1 MNLRRKKGRGIR
13 SHWKQQEPKTS
24 GKIWKQDVQIK
35 PQSKWPFKKWITIN
49 LKVIIWLPP
58 TGQHASPFSFMPI
71 VAIMMLKRRSSSV
84 CWRKEKSFTTNT
96 THRPSLPAAVSCT
109 QQNYYDEP
117 SWRSELWTMISPL
130 SCAID
135 QELWTRIRTFVL
147 QGSTMISLLA
157 RSSWTFVLQCSML
170 NRDLFQRLRTFHVKK
185 ILAHNTSLPRW
196 LLFVKGIHLYQ
207 TQVRHCQLFVKP
219 KKDGVCILVGVVFD
233 TIFFALIFDKVV
245 SLDWLS
251 ALNV

>member
-1 MNLRRKKGRGIR
+1 
-13 SHWKQQEPKTS
+13 
-24 GKIWKQDVQIK
+24 
-35 PQSKWPFKKWITIN
+35 
-49 LKVIIWLPP
+49 
-58 TGQHASPFSFMPI
+58 MPI
-71 VAIMMLKRRSSSV
+71 VAIMMLKRRSSSY

-109 QQNYYDEP
+109 QLNYDEP

-170 NRDLFQRLRTFHVKK
+170 NRDLFQHLRTSHVKK
-185 ILAHNTSLPRW
+185 ILAHNTSLPKW

-207 TQVRHCQLFVKP
+207 TQVRLCQLFVVKP
-219 KKDGVCILVGVVFD
+219 NKDGVCLLVGVVFGASF
-233 TIFFALIFDKVV
+233 FFAVAFLSMLIDSECL
-245 SLDWLS
+245 SLC
-251 ALNV
+251 AFGNV